1 MGHFVFSVYGRIAQ
15 LVEQVPEEHRVVGSI
30 PTPATFFSAH
40 LILKWADFLSI
51 KKETENA
58 VSFPVFKRW

>member
-30 PTPATFFSAH
+30 PTPATFFQP
-40 LILKWADFLSI
+40 
-51 KKETENA
+51 T
-58 VSFPVFKRW
+58 